1 MRYNLTFIRMMQVA
15 TLPTEPALRASALFW
30 FDKVQGH
37 RELEDA
43 AGTSH
48 GSEKMINELPLILNR
63 LQHQALK
70 TVMQWRPEQEPRY
83 RYIGETAGPN

>member
-1 MRYNLTFIRMMQVA
+1 MVQAA
-15 TLPTEPALRASALFW
+15 TLPSEPALRAPALFW

-37 RELEDA
+37 REQADA

-48 GSEKMINELPLILNR
+48 GSERMINELPLILNR

-70 TVMQWRPEQEPRY
+70 TVMQWRPEQEPTY
-83 RYIGETAGPN
+83 RYIGEAAGSN